1 MKYILILTVLLT
13 SGAFGNKFEDT
24 LVKAKAGDADAQY
37 ELAEMYYLGSG
48 IPENATQFVIWL
60 SKSAEQGNANAQTVL
75 GSMYLRGK
83 KGLSVNYAE
92 AIKWF
97 RKSAEQGNAS
107 GQFHLGSQYYKS
119 YLKSYL
125 TKKID
130 EDGVKA
136 YVWFSMA
143 KTQGHPNGKR
153 FTDEVKEMMNSS
165 QIAQGEELAA
175 RCWESKFKDCP

>member
-1 MKYILILTVLLT
+1 MKYILILTLLLT

-48 IPENATQFVIWL
+48 IPENATQTVIWM
-60 SKSAEQGNANAQTVL
+60 SKSAEQGNANAQVVL
-75 GSMYLRGK
+75 GVMYARGK
-83 KGLSVNYAE
+83 KGLSENDAE
-92 AIKWF
+92 SIKWL

-107 GQFHLGSQYYKS
+107 GQFHLGSRYYT
-119 YLKSYL
+119 SYL

-143 KTQGHPNGKR
+143 KTQGNPSGKE
-153 FTDEVKEMMNSS
+153 FTDTVKGRMNAR

-175 RCWESKFKDCP
+175 RCWGSKFKDCP